1 MPQLPWTDQDT
12 ELLRSLWTQGITA
25 TRIAAKFSGKFSRS
39 SVLGKANRLGLEFR
53 GNKVNREYHHRT
65 KPSMGI
71 PKPKATKP
79 PQTQTPASE
88 APVPC
93 GEPGIFPSDG
103 CQFIAGPYSPDFVMC
118 GHPLVRGK
126 WCSYHAG
133 ICYAPKYAAR

>member
-1 MPQLPWTDQDT
+1 MNAHSWTPEKIALLT
-12 ELLRSLWTQGITA
+12 EMWKAGKS
-25 TRIAAKFSGKFSRS
+25 AAQISKKLGTHSRNA
-39 SVLGKANRLGLEFR
+39 VIGKAKYLRDGGINLELRDSKINRGYE
-53 GNKVNREYHHRT
+53 HRT

-93 GEPGIFPSDG
+93 GPVGAFPEDG
-103 CQFIAGPYSPDFVMC
+103 CQFITGPYTPDFVMC

-126 WCSYHAG
+126 WCKFHSE
-133 ICYAPKYAAR
+133 ICFAPA